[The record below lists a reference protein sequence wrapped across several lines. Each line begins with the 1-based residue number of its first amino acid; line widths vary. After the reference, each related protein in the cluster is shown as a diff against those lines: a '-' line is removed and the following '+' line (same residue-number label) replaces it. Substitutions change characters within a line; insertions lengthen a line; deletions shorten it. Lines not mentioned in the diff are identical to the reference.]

1 MKDKPSVTVSRSGVS
16 SVKAAD
22 IIRSRAG
29 QEELRKTRD
38 AKLYTA
44 KAPRSDA
51 SPSATAM
58 RKK

>member
-1 MKDKPSVTVSRSGVS
+1 MKEKPSVTVNRSGVS

-22 IIRSRAG
+22 IIRSRVG

-38 AKLYTA
+38 AKLYTV

-51 SPSATAM
+51 TSSTTAM